1 MIWKGYFRSTVLIV
15 CLVLEI
21 DWIVSFCNGFSVRST
36 LPFSTLRS
44 KSSCLYSSSV
54 GGVEEEEYDVVVV
67 GAGLG
72 GLCCAALCETAY
84 GLKTLCVES
93 HDTAGG
99 VAHAFTRKNKNGESF
114 EFDAGPSLLSG
125 MSLDK
130 GSTNPLR
137 QVLDAVNASDEVE
150 WCQYD
155 GWMVHDLADDTS
167 FKLTTGD
174 SGAFE
179 QAIEQKAG
187 KQARIEFEQF
197 RDVMLSGLTKESAY
211 IPPFALRG
219 DGPIN
224 TFLTIQDYIFKILS
238 IGLKGPLLTG
248 PFTLTMD
255 KYNVSTPHTYIHTNI
270 SVYIIF

>member
-1 MIWKGYFRSTVLIV
+1 MICKGLMYLKSTVFIV

-21 DWIVSFCNGFSVRST
+21 DWSTSFCSGFSALST
-36 LPFSTLRS
+36 SPFSTLRRGS
-44 KSSCLYSSSV
+44 NSRSSCLYSSSV
-54 GGVEEEEYDVVVV
+54 EEEYDVVVV

-84 GLKTLCVES
+84 GLKTLCVEA

-99 VAHAFTRKNKNGESF
+99 VAHAFTRKNKNGQTF

-137 QVLDAVNASDEVE
+137 QVLDAVDARVE

-155 GWMVHDLADDTS
+155 GWIVHDLADNTS
-167 FKLTTGD
+167 FKLTTGN

-179 QAIEQKAG
+179 EAIEQKAG

-219 DGPIN
+219 DGPFN
-224 TFLTIQDYIFKILS
+224 AFLTIKDYIIKILS

-255 KYNVSTPHTYIHTNI
+255 KYNVS
-270 SVYIIF
+270 V